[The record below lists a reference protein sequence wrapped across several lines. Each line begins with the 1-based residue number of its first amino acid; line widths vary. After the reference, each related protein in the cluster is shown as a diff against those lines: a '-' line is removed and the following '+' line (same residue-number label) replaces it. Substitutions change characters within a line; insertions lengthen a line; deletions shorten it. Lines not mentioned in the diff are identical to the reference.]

1 MANIFDGNSVLN
13 RNKIYEVPEGTV
25 ILKEGEINLDMY
37 KILAGHAEM
46 YTGYGTDG
54 EVLIGMIGPGTCFG
68 EFGILTGK
76 PAIYTII
83 TYSTV
88 KLLRVTEGLM
98 GQFIQENR
106 DDILKI
112 MKNMAT
118 NMMRMQHQINQ
129 LSEELMIKKQ
139 EEEAAKL
146 AMPDIKAAEK
156 EYFDNI
162 RKQQREELR
171 KYALYQSEKTEDE
184 GPKMRFL

>member
-1 MANIFDGNSVLN
+1 MANIFDGKSILN
-13 RNKIYEVPEGTV
+13 RNKIYEIPEGTM

-37 KILAGHAEM
+37 KILSGHVEM
-46 YTGYGTDG
+46 YTGYGTDN
-54 EVLIGMIGPGTCFG
+54 EILIGIIGEGTCFG

-83 TYSTV
+83 AYSKV

-129 LSEELMIKKQ
+129 LSEELMLKNQ
-139 EEEAAKL
+139 EETKQQEISDDN
-146 AMPDIKAAEK
+146 MSET
-156 EYFDNI
+156 EYFEQLHK
-162 RKQQREELR
+162 RQRDELR
-171 KYALYQSEKTEDE
+171 KYALYQSEKTDDDM
-184 GPKMRFL
+184 PRMRFL

>member
-1 MANIFDGNSVLN
+1 MANIFDGNSILN
-13 RNKIYEVPEGTV
+13 RNKIYEVPEGTM

-37 KILAGHAEM
+37 KILSGHAEM
-46 YTGYGTDG
+46 YTGYGT
-54 EVLIGMIGPGTCFG
+54 ENEILIGMIGEGTCFG

-83 TYSTV
+83 TYSKC

-139 EEEAAKL
+139 EEDAEKL
-146 AMPDIKAAEK
+146 GESDVTMTEK
-156 EYFDNI
+156 EYFDNL

-171 KYALYQSEKTEDE
+171 KYALYQSEKTEGE

>member
-1 MANIFDGNSVLN
+1 MANIFDGKSIVN
-13 RNKIYEVPEGTV
+13 RNKIYEIPEGTM

-37 KILAGHAEM
+37 KILSGHVEM
-46 YTGYGTDG
+46 YTGYGTDN
-54 EVLIGMIGPGTCFG
+54 EILIGIIGAGTCFG

-83 TYSTV
+83 AYSKV

-129 LSEELMIKKQ
+129 LSEELMLKNQ
-139 EEEAAKL
+139 EEIEQQEISDDN
-146 AMPDIKAAEK
+146 MSET
-156 EYFDNI
+156 EYFEQLHK
-162 RKQQREELR
+162 RQRDELR
-171 KYALYQSEKTEDE
+171 KYALYQSEKTDDDM
-184 GPKMRFL
+184 PRMRFL

>member
-1 MANIFDGNSVLN
+1 MANIFDGNSITK
-13 RNKIYEVPEGTV
+13 RNKIYEVPEGTM

-37 KILAGHAEM
+37 KILSGHAEM
-46 YTGYGTDG
+46 YTGYGT
-54 EVLIGMIGPGTCFG
+54 ENEILIGMIGPGTCFG

-83 TYSTV
+83 TYSSV

-139 EEEAAKL
+139 EEEATDIPTSNAKR
-146 AMPDIKAAEK
+146 EK
-156 EYFDNI
+156 EYFDNLH
-162 RKQQREELR
+162 KQQRDELR
-171 KYALYQSEKTEDE
+171 KYALYKSEKTD
-184 GPKMRFL
+184 GDLPKMRFL